1 MEELMRQNFLIFTLM
16 HFIFQN
22 ILVVIMEGR
31 KELIISQQTLIFFI

>member
-1 MEELMRQNFLIFTLM
+1 MEELIRQNFFNFHSHAL
-16 HFIFQN
+16 HFQN